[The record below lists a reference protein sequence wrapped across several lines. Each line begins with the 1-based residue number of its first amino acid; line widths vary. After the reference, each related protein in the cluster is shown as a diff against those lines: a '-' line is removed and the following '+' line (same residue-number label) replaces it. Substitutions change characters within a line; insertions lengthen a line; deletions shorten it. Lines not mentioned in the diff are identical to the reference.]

1 MKLYATGSGM
11 PFRNPLVFSL
21 RRSLSSALPTWRPL
35 TVLPDSSPSSFR
47 DLAFV
52 PSTPAL
58 LPPATFKGLPAVQ
71 KWFYPHPSKADQ
83 YDAVH
88 DYLQSFGSATVLL
101 EYSSSTNKFV
111 RSHAPLSLFLEWVK
125 HSTSETKDRL
135 YLAQTSL
142 EDLPQALRSDLPTP
156 TLVTSSG
163 RGDIY
168 ATNLWIGRPPTYTP
182 LHRDPN
188 PNLFVQLAGSKTVRL
203 MDPSAGKSAFARVQA
218 SLGAAALTKFR
229 GEEMMQGREREVL
242 EEEVWGGGDGVEG
255 GSRGFEAQLQAGDA
269 VFIPNGWW
277 HSIKGTGEG
286 VTASVSWSASTEL
299 SK

>member
-1 MKLYATGSGM
+1 ML
-11 PFRNPLVFSL
+11 FRYPRVSSFP
-21 RRSLSSALPTWRPL
+21 RSSSSAVPVWRPL
-35 TVLPDSSPSSFR
+35 TVLPDSSLSTFR

-58 LPPATFKGLPAVQ
+58 LPPATFKALPAIQ
-71 KWFYPHPSKADQ
+71 KWFHPHSSNADQ
-83 YDAVH
+83 YDAAH

-101 EYSSSTNKFV
+101 EYSSSANKFV
-111 RSHAPLSLFLEWVK
+111 RSHAPLSLFLEWLNQ
-125 HSTSETKDRL
+125 SNSETKDRL

-142 EDLPQALRSDLPTP
+142 DDLPQALRRDLPTP
-156 TLVTSSG
+156 AHVMSSG
-163 RGDIY
+163 QGDIY

-203 MDPSAGKSAFARVQA
+203 MDPGAGRSVFARVQA
-218 SLGAAALTKFR
+218 SLGEAASANFR

-242 EEEVWGGGDGVEG
+242 EKEVWGGGSEIEG
-255 GSRGFEAQLQAGDA
+255 RSRGFEAQLQAGDA
-269 VFIPNGWW
+269 VFLPNGWW

-286 VTASVSWSASTEL
+286 VTASVSLHARTEL
-299 SK
+299 NIY